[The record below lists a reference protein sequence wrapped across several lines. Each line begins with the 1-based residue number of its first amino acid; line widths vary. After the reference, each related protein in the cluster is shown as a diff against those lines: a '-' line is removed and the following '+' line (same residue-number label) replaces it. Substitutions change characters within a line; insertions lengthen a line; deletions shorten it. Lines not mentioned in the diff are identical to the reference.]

1 MEGDDWLESILNVF
15 ENSYSPSPRMISW
28 YGIDWKEKISTGR
41 RRSRQKGEKIVWNYS
56 SVLMSNADFPSF
68 PLFL

>member
-41 RRSRQKGEKIVWNYS
+41 RRSRLEGEDLDRREKR
-56 SVLMSNADFPSF
+56 
-68 PLFL
+68 